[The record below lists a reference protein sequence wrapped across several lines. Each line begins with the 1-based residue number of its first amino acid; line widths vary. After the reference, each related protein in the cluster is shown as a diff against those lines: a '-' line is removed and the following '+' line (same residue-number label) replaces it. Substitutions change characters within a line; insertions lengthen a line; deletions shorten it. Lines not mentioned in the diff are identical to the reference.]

1 MCLFKKKASNGKS
14 QIQTDSPSVSLEDR
28 DITKEDYISG
38 VYYSNW
44 SPYKPRSHFP
54 HDINFNQ
61 ISHVFYAFFIID
73 SKTGRIKSSD
83 SWSDFEMPIKSD
95 KNNYNNNYSKIKL
108 LGCIVEMF
116 WLKID
121 YFQKNQEGFKTI
133 MSVGG
138 WSNRDL
144 FPKMVRNKKK
154 MDQFIE
160 SCIDTMFKYGFD
172 GIDLDWEFPKDDG
185 VEPKKYLEIVERLR
199 SGLNELE
206 RSIWGRS
213 CNRFH
218 LSVATP
224 AFEEKLKVLLVSKM
238 NPYINFWNMMTYDY
252 YGEWSEYTGLHCN
265 LYNGITQKKTG
276 LQVQYKHDSKSYD
289 ETSLNADSAIEYMR
303 KRYNIPTSKLV
314 LGMAMYGRGFTQVS
328 VSTQGSSLLPM
339 YDPNSFLG
347 KTFKGVGGESEGEPG
362 IWLYNQL
369 PIPNSKE
376 MFEPNHVAAYCVD
389 MKNKILVG
397 YDNVDSTK
405 VKSEYIISNG
415 LAGTFWWESCG
426 NTWNDNNRSLVNA
439 YVDKIKKVNRTRHNI
454 YMDKK
459 VQVYYIKK
467 YGKEGFLTEFLSK
480 I

>member
-1 MCLFKKKASNGKS
+1 MCFFKKRVNNNKS
-14 QIQTDSPSVSLEDR
+14 QVKTDLPFVPVEDR
-28 DITKEDYISG
+28 DINKEGYISG

-61 ISHVFYAFFIID
+61 ISHVFYAFFVID

-83 SWSDFEMPIKSD
+83 TWSDFEMTIEPIRNINSD
-95 KNNYNNNYSKIKL
+95 RYGKIKL
-108 LGCIVEMF
+108 LGCIGELF
-116 WLKID
+116 WLKMD
-121 YFQKNQEGFKTI
+121 YFRRNNEGFKTI

-138 WSNRDL
+138 WSNREL
-144 FPKMVRNKKK
+144 FPKMVRSQKK

-160 SCIDTMFKYGFD
+160 SCIDTMFKHGFD

-206 RSIWGRS
+206 RSIWGHA

-224 AFEEKLKVLLVSKM
+224 AFEEKLKILLVNKM

-265 LYNGITQKKTG
+265 LYNGMRQKRIG
-276 LQVQYKHDSKSYD
+276 LQVQYKHDSKSND
-289 ETSLNADSAIEYMR
+289 ETSLNADSAIAYMR
-303 KRYNIPTSKLV
+303 KQYNILSSKLV

-328 VSTQGSSLLPM
+328 LPKPVSSSLLLN
-339 YDPNSFLG
+339 DPNTFL
-347 KTFKGVGGESEGEPG
+347 KKKFKGVGGESEGESG

-376 MFEPNHVAAYCVD
+376 MFDPDHVAAYCVD
-389 MKNKILVG
+389 VKNKILVG
-397 YDNVDSTK
+397 YDNVNSTL
-405 VKSEYIISNG
+405 VKSEYIMSNG

-426 NTWNDNNRSLVNA
+426 NTWDDTSRSLVNT
-439 YVDKIKKVNRTRHNI
+439 YVKRIKKVNRTQHNI

-459 VQVYYIKK
+459 VQVYYIER
-467 YGKEGFLTEFLSK
+467 YGKNGFLTELLSNV
-480 I
+480 